1 MSGSLIQSSE
11 ISSYLLKANETKAR
25 KKNQSK
31 SGFATTVRNDN
42 TESEEEILKD
52 WKGAPVELFF
62 VRKRKRK
69 FRLS

>member
-1 MSGSLIQSSE
+1 MKLRQG
-11 ISSYLLKANETKAR
+11 

-42 TESEEEILKD
+42 TESEEKILKD